1 MFRLSADFSRGDC
14 SFHPAFVFG
23 PPTAV
28 CISSRLRCIF
38 MVLFTAVHLLPLPT
52 YSSLTC
58 VWSERWTRA
67 ECLVIFSKIDGVE
80 ISRPACR
87 CACDVT
93 CVCVCCSSNVW
104 VFMCVT

>member
-38 MVLFTAVHLLPLPT
+38 MVLFTAVHLLLLPT
-52 YSSLTC
+52 YSGLPVCGLS
-58 VWSERWTRA
+58 
-67 ECLVIFSKIDGVE
+67 DG
-80 ISRPACR
+80 PGL
-87 CACDVT
+87 
-93 CVCVCCSSNVW
+93 NVLL
-104 VFMCVT
+104 FFRR